1 MHVYIGCLSVNLS
14 VLLVLFLS
22 RTLTNTTTKGE
33 LWKVIFFKKKKKK
46 INWFEIP
53 GMEGQH
59 RSSSSYQRNVPWT
72 WYFLTSNIAREGSQ
86 TRLIPSLDQKGSHSK
101 SIKWVWHPSTESDWD
116 PLADVRGWRRALL
129 PCQAQDALYSER
141 SRGVWEELS
150 REDQL
155 QQAAWPRKPLC
166 PCQYSSSLLCR
177 EALGSQQTWAGWIPR
192 QCLHYGV
199 FYWPDLGIPFLPP
212 QAAQVGIS
220 ESPSG
225 THKPRRLKQYCKC
238 SEN

>member
-33 LWKVIFFKKKKKK
+33 LWKVIFFKKKKKKK

-101 SIKWVWHPSTESDWD
+101 SIK
-116 PLADVRGWRRALL
+116 
-129 PCQAQDALYSER
+129 
-141 SRGVWEELS
+141 
-150 REDQL
+150 
-155 QQAAWPRKPLC
+155 
-166 PCQYSSSLLCR
+166 
-177 EALGSQQTWAGWIPR
+177 
-192 QCLHYGV
+192 
-199 FYWPDLGIPFLPP
+199 
-212 QAAQVGIS
+212 
-220 ESPSG
+220 
-225 THKPRRLKQYCKC
+225 
-238 SEN
+238 